1 MEKCTQ
7 CGAPIE
13 NGKCTYCGAEYRTEV
28 NNLYVDNT
36 NIFIHHDN
44 NFPNKN
50 NNYYSNSNSHDKKI
64 ALILCIL
71 FGYLGVHYF
80 YVGKVTMGIIYL
92 LTVGLFGI
100 GWIVDIFRIMS
111 GSFKD
116 ANNNII

>member
-13 NGKCTYCGAEYRTEV
+13 NGKCTYCGAEYRNEV

-44 NFPNKN
+44 NFPNK

-92 LTVGLFGI
+92 LTVGLCGI